1 MPALLDRFN
10 RRCDTVKK
18 GNGKVKVKEPMEM
31 ANKAINQL
39 RVALDFVKST
49 Q

>member
-1 MPALLDRFN
+1 LRPDA
-10 RRCDTVKK
+10 CKYEKTK

-31 ANKAINQL
+31 ANKAIVQL
-39 RVALDFVKST
+39 REALDFAKST